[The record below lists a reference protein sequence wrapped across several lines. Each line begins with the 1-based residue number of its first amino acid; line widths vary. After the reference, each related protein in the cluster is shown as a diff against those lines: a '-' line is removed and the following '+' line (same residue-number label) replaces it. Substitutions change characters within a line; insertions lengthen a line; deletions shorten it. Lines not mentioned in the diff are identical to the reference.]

1 MSGMSNRPAGYNGIV
16 KENEPLAPHTSFKIG
31 GTARLFVEPADE
43 ESLALCLK
51 EFSPRVI
58 LGGGSNVLFPD
69 GEFASTVVS
78 TLALDSITSRAENGR
93 MILDCGAGASMESA
107 VEFALSHNAL
117 GLESFAG
124 LPGTAGG
131 AAFMN
136 ARCYDVSASDVI
148 CCVRRIDPADFSF
161 NDYVFDS
168 DDWAY
173 KKSPFQPGGRF
184 AGSVITRVSF
194 ALREGGREQIA
205 EAKETAARCVADRE
219 QKGHFRF
226 PSAGSVFKNN
236 RAFGKPA
243 GRLIDEAG
251 LKGTRAGGAEIAPWH
266 GNIIVNTG
274 GATASDVKTL
284 IALAS
289 AEVERKFGFSLEN
302 EIIVLE

>member
-1 MSGMSNRPAGYNGIV
+1 MPGCPAGCNGIV
-16 KENEPLAPHTSFKIG
+16 KEREPLAPHTSFKIG
-31 GTARLFVEPADE
+31 GAARLFIEPADE

-51 EFSPRVI
+51 EFPSRVI

-69 GEFASTVVS
+69 GEFVTPVIS
-78 TLALDSITSRAENGR
+78 TLALDSIACPDEDG
-93 MILDCGAGASMESA
+93 ILVCGAGATMERA
-107 VEFALSHNAL
+107 IEFAFAHNAA

-124 LPGTAGG
+124 LPGTVGG

-136 ARCYDVSASDVI
+136 ARCYDTSVSDVFFSAR
-148 CCVRRIDPADFSF
+148 CIDPADFSF
-161 NDYVFDS
+161 KDYFFDA

-173 KKSPFQPGGRF
+173 KKSPFQTGGRL
-184 AGSVITRVSF
+184 AGCVITRVSF
-194 ALREGGREQIA
+194 SLQKGGRNQTAGAREIA
-205 EAKETAARCVADRE
+205 ALHIADRE

-251 LKGTRAGGAEIAPWH
+251 LRGTRAGGAEIAPWH

-274 GATASDVKTL
+274 GASASDVKAL
-284 IALAS
+284 IARAA
-289 AEVERKFGFSLEN
+289 AEVKRKFGFVLEC
-302 EIIVLE
+302 EIIILE